1 MGNAESFDVGV
12 IGRGLFGSAAAR
24 HLAEAG
30 CSVVAVGPTVPGGD
44 ADIYSSHDDEAR
56 LTRRLDRDE
65 RWAPFTARAV
75 DAYRSLEE
83 RSGIEF
89 YRPVGA
95 LFASRPEV
103 DGKHGVSM
111 AFLRDHGRPEHYWPA
126 GEAGWKQWW
135 PRLDFP
141 ATHEVA
147 LDPAPAGYIRPKRL
161 IAAQEVL
168 TQRCG
173 GRLVDDVA
181 TVLET
186 RFGGGYRIETFTGST
201 YDVAQVVVATGAFAN
216 TFDIVPA
223 PVDTTVKT
231 EIIILGEVSE
241 GDAVELGEYPTV
253 LHQIDPDGIDD
264 IYMTPP
270 LQFPDGRH
278 CIKLGANTKLDT
290 WPTTLNEIQQ
300 WFRSDT
306 DPDYLPLL
314 QPALA
319 SLWPDVDFL
328 SLRTKPCIVSYT
340 PDRFPLIEEVEPGL
354 IVAVA
359 GNGQGAKGSDS
370 WGAVAADL
378 VLGRSLPLGE
388 T

>member
-1 MGNAESFDVGV
+1 MHSSDTFDVGV

-30 CSVVAVGPTVPGGD
+30 CSVVAIGPTASGGH
-44 ADIYSSHDDEAR
+44 AGIYSSHDDEAR

-75 DAYRSLEE
+75 EGYRLIEE
-83 RSGIEF
+83 RSGVEF
-89 YRPVGA
+89 YWPVGA
-95 LFASRPEV
+95 LFASRPEI

-111 AFLRDHGRPEHYWPA
+111 AFLRDHGKPENYWPP
-126 GEAGWKQWW
+126 GTVGWKQWW
-135 PRLDFP
+135 PRLEFP
-141 ATHEVA
+141 TTHEVA

-161 IAAQEVL
+161 ITAQEIL
-168 TQRCG
+168 TERSG
-173 GRLVDDVA
+173 GCLVDDVT
-181 TVLET
+181 TVLKP
-186 RFGGGYRIETFTGST
+186 RVGGGYRIETFAGST
-201 YDVAQVVVATGAFAN
+201 YDVEKVVVATGAFVNASDVLPVQA
-216 TFDIVPA
+216 DI
-223 PVDTTVKT
+223 TVKT
-231 EIIILGEVSE
+231 EIVILGEVSE
-241 GDAVELGEYPTV
+241 ADANELGEYPTV

-278 CIKLGANTKLDT
+278 CIKLGANTTLDT

>member
-1 MGNAESFDVGV
+1 MSTPDTFDVIV

-30 CSVVAVGPTVPGGD
+30 CSVLAIGPTAPRAD
-44 ADIYSSHDDEAR
+44 AGIYSSHDDEAR

-75 DAYRSLEE
+75 DAYRSIEE
-83 RSGIEF
+83 RSGVDF

-95 LFASRPEV
+95 LFASRPEL

-111 AFLRDHGRPEHYWPA
+111 AFLRDHGEPDNYWAP
-126 GEAGWKQWW
+126 GEPGWKQWW

-141 ATHEVA
+141 TTHEVA

-168 TQRCG
+168 TQRAG
-173 GRLVDDVA
+173 GRLVDDVVTTLSPRA
-181 TVLET
+181 DGGFRVQT
-186 RFGGGYRIETFTGST
+186 FGGEAFDAER
-201 YDVAQVVVATGAFAN
+201 VVVATGAFVN
-216 TFDIVPA
+216 NLDVMPR

-241 GDAVELGEYPTV
+241 ADAAELADYPTV

-278 CIKLGANTKLDT
+278 CIKLGANSKFDT
-290 WPTTLNEIQQ
+290 WPTELAEIQQ
-300 WFRSDT
+300 WFRSET
-306 DPDYLPLL
+306 DAAYLPLL
-314 QPALA
+314 QPALE
-319 SLWPDVDFL
+319 SLWPDVEFL

-359 GNGQGAKGSDS
+359 GNGQGAKGSDA

-378 VLGRSLPLGE
+378 VLDR
-388 T
+388 

>member
-1 MGNAESFDVGV
+1 MSTVDTFDVAV

-30 CSVVAVGPTVPGGD
+30 CSIVAIGPTAPGGD
-44 ADIYSSHDDEAR
+44 ACIYSSHDDEAR

-75 DAYRSLEE
+75 DAYRSIEE
-83 RSGIEF
+83 RSGVGF

-95 LFASRPEV
+95 LFASRPEL

-111 AFLRDHGRPEHYWPA
+111 AFLRDHGQPENYWSP
-126 GEAGWKQWW
+126 GDVGWKQWW
-135 PRLDFP
+135 PRIDFP
-141 ATHEVA
+141 TTHEVA

-168 TQRCG
+168 TQRAG

-181 TVLET
+181 TTLKPRT
-186 RFGGGYRIETFTGST
+186 GRGYQIETFGGST
-201 YDVAQVVVATGAFAN
+201 YDAEQVVVATGAFVNAL
-216 TFDIVPA
+216 DVMPR
-223 PVDTTVKT
+223 PVNTTVKT
-231 EIIILGEVSE
+231 EIIILGEVSQA
-241 GDAVELGEYPTV
+241 DAVELSNYPTV

-278 CIKLGANTKLDT
+278 CIKLGANSTFDT
-290 WPTTLNEIQQ
+290 WPTELAEIQR
-300 WFRSDT
+300 WFQSNT

-314 QPALA
+314 QPALE
-319 SLWPDVDFL
+319 SLWPDVEFL
-328 SLRTKPCIVSYT
+328 SLRTKPCIVSYA
-340 PDRFPLIEEVEPGL
+340 PDRFPLIEAVESGL

-359 GNGQGAKGSDS
+359 GNGQGAKGSDA
-370 WGAVAADL
+370 WGAAAAEL
-378 VLGRSLPLGE
+378 VLGR
-388 T
+388 